1 MIVAIIG
8 ILAGS
13 LGLVSILDTVLPG
26 NLTEWFISGIW
37 SVLQYLITPIVKLFT
52 LIFDSVCSIIRSF
65 FFS

>member
-37 SVLQYLITPIVKLFT
+37 SVLQYLITPIVKLFN